1 MIEYFPRGIRR
12 NGIDIVFATSVAQL
26 PCVIEIE
33 GKGFVAESA
42 DSWDDHFV
50 ETKEEAERWTF
61 AGAIVMTDNER
72 ETAILHPVDY
82 FTIDLP
88 LPPSTNALFVEAAS
102 RKRGEGPQRVK
113 TKAYKQWLTDAGWLL
128 NAGAQRA
135 GVKLDIDDKTAE
147 RAFSVN
153 WGVYLRCDLDHN
165 ADITNR
171 IKATEDLFVARKLTI
186 GDQWVDRCTVERD
199 RTVPRGM
206 VRAIIYSMGG

>member
-12 NGIDIVFATSVAQL
+12 NGIDIVFATAVAQL

-42 DSWDDHFV
+42 ESWNDAFV
-50 ETKEEAERWTF
+50 QSKEEAERWTF
-61 AGAIVMTDNER
+61 AGAIIMTDAER

-88 LPPSTNALFVEAAS
+88 LPPSTNALFVEAAG

-113 TKAYKQWLTDAGWLL
+113 TRAYKQWLHDAGFLL
-128 NAGAQRA
+128 NVGAQRA
-135 GVKLDIDDKTAE
+135 KVALDTKDP
-147 RAFSVN
+147 AFSTN

-206 VRAIIYSMGG
+206 IRAIIYSMGG